1 MAASPI
7 TLRPSLERD
16 VIDFFAEPERW
27 TSDSLFAHR
36 REVTFPLK
44 ADQFF
49 VLGDNSPASKDSR
62 LWSQDIRS
70 WSTATHS
77 WSGEH
82 PEFYVSRELLIG
94 KALFIYW
101 PHSFDRLPFRVPFT
115 DKQIPFPYF
124 PNFKD
129 MGFVR

>member
-1 MAASPI
+1 
-7 TLRPSLERD
+7 
-16 VIDFFAEPERW
+16 
-27 TSDSLFAHR
+27 LFANR

-44 ADQFF
+44 GDQFF

-62 LWSQDIRS
+62 LWSQDTRS
-70 WSTATHS
+70 WSMENRS

-82 PEFYVSRELLIG
+82 PEFYVKRELLIG

-101 PHSFDRLPFRVPFT
+101 PHSFDRLPYLN
-115 DKQIPFPYF
+115 IPFPYF